1 MTLESWATAQA
12 DRLIGALGDRWTHVQ
27 AVADTARSLATVLPA
42 EDADLLVAA
51 ALLHDVGY
59 APSLNR
65 LGFHAVDG
73 ARFLRAQGHERLA
86 RLVAHHSGARFE
98 AEERGLVEELAA
110 FPVEDG
116 QVMDALTFADMTTG
130 PAGQPMTLAQ
140 RIEEVQGRYRSD
152 DPVHRAIVRARP
164 ELLVASWPPQVVIE
178 AVERGGVEA
187 KLDPGS
193 VDRILQVQQAQPDPG
208 GKAIADA
215 FLLSPAG
222 TPRSVSPSTAM
233 ATCIRTR
240 IRRSGT
246 AWTRCMSSPRH
257 AGPHPLTDQRRA
269 RRAAHSWKA
278 HLNRRRPGHELVV
291 WLVGVTGLE
300 PVTSSL

>member
-12 DRLIGALGDRWTHVQ
+12 ERLIGALGDRWTHVQ
-27 AVADTARSLATVLPA
+27 AVADKARGLAAVLSA

-51 ALLHDVGY
+51 ALVHDVGY

-73 ARFLRAQGHERLA
+73 ARFLRAQGQERLA

-116 QVMDALTFADMTTG
+116 PVMDALTFADMTTG

-140 RIEEVQGRYRSD
+140 RIEEVQRRYPSE

-164 ELLVASWPPQVVIE
+164 LLQAAIDRTQQ
-178 AVERGGVEA
+178 R
-187 KLDPGS
+187 
-193 VDRILQVQQAQPDPG
+193 VDGRPTQP
-208 GKAIADA
+208 
-215 FLLSPAG
+215 
-222 TPRSVSPSTAM
+222 M
-233 ATCIRTR
+233 
-240 IRRSGT
+240 
-246 AWTRCMSSPRH
+246 
-257 AGPHPLTDQRRA
+257 
-269 RRAAHSWKA
+269 
-278 HLNRRRPGHELVV
+278 
-291 WLVGVTGLE
+291 
-300 PVTSSL
+300 